1 MNKTVILYVAVDNK
15 DAIYYLTDL
24 FDKIHRK
31 VSIIRLNMKTLILE
45 TDDCIVGTFI
55 INSPHRTKTL
65 RGAANYFCQSDKPF
79 KTWINR
85 IDRLHDSLQYR
96 NLWLG
101 IGANEISKEQVI
113 NILINGE
120 SDADNG

>member
-15 DAIYYLTDL
+15 DATHYLTDL

-31 VSIIRLNMKTLILE
+31 VSIIRFNMKTLILE

-55 INSPHRTKTL
+55 IHSPHRTKTL

-79 KTWINR
+79 ETWINR

-101 IGANEISKEQVI
+101 IGAKEISKEQVI

-120 SDADNG
+120 SNADNG